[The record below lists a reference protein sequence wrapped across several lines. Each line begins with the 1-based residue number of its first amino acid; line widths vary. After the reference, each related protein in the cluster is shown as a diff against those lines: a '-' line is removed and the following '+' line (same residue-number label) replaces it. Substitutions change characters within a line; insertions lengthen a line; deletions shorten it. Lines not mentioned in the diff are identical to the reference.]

1 MKKVIASDPGSPR
14 SGILIFPQRVRIG
27 ATKMGKGKK
36 RSSQQAPLPPGK
48 RRLFIAITVA
58 LPFLALALAEIVLR
72 LFGWGGYPAWL
83 REAGKLPSGET
94 LCLVE
99 PAAAKPYFFANPT
112 RPGYAEQTNFLMP
125 KPADTVRIFLVGES
139 AAKGYP
145 QPRNLAMSSFLR
157 AMLSDAI
164 PSKKVEVIDLGT
176 TAVASFPLVYQV
188 RDALEFAPDL
198 IVFYT
203 GNNEFFGA
211 YGVASINAA
220 GSLPVWAL
228 PAMRTVRGLALVQLL
243 DGWLYKGADENRS
256 LMEEM
261 IGRTFIPSDSTLRDA
276 AARNL
281 GTNLGTMLDAAK
293 ASGAPV
299 LVCTTASNESGLAP
313 LGADEMTGL
322 DETRQREVRALL
334 GKAADA
340 AEAGEHARAADLLG
354 KATELAPHHARARFL
369 LGQALARS
377 GETDRARDAFLAA
390 RDLDTMPWRPT
401 SRTEEAVRS
410 AAVSR
415 GVPLCD
421 IASIF
426 REESPDGATGW
437 DLLDDHVH
445 LSLAGQARAARAM
458 AGAAAPLLD
467 IDPAAVVALP
477 PDGDYMQRLG
487 RNFYDDYR
495 VNHTLRVLFGVP
507 FMKETNPRAFE
518 RFENAVR
525 DAEAKMST
533 PILEA
538 AREWQT
544 FRPHAG
550 GLRPLTGMVA
560 RVLLR
565 ENRPGDA
572 LPLYELA
579 EDQVPDYTSWHLEFV
594 YFALACRQ
602 KIEGRLAE
610 KDLERAASAI
620 AQGKFLLSN
629 GYSESGLTERYIG
642 RLYQLCGAW
651 AEAVPFLLAARPK
664 MRAEDLVATDQAL
677 FLSYLNTG
685 RKREAIALA
694 EEGIKNSGQFRDIYR
709 GLREEAK
716 K

>member
-1 MKKVIASDPGSPR
+1 MAKA
-14 SGILIFPQRVRIG
+14 
-27 ATKMGKGKK
+27 KK
-36 RSSQQAPLPPGK
+36 RSPLAAGLSPAK
-48 RRLFIAITVA
+48 RRLFTAITIA
-58 LPFLALALAEIVLR
+58 LPFLGLALAEAVLR
-72 LFGWGGYPAWL
+72 LFGYGGYPAWL

-99 PAAAKPYFFANPT
+99 PAAAKPYFFANPS

-145 QPRNLAMSSFLR
+145 QPRNLALSSFLR
-157 AMLSDAI
+157 TMLSDAI

-188 RDALEFAPDL
+188 RDALAYAPDL

-228 PAMRTVRGLALVQLL
+228 RAMRTVRGLALVQLL
-243 DGWLYKGADENRS
+243 DGWLYKGADESRS

-261 IGRTFIPSDSTLRDA
+261 IGRTFIPAGSPLREA

-281 GTNLGTMLDAAK
+281 GTNLGTMLDETKAAGIP
-293 ASGAPV
+293 A

-313 LGADEMTGL
+313 LGADDMA
-322 DETRQREVRALL
+322 DIDQNRQREVRTLL
-334 GKAADA
+334 GQAEDAD
-340 AEAGEHARAADLLG
+340 EAGDHARATELFR
-354 KATELAPHHARARFL
+354 KVVELAPHHARARFL
-369 LGQALARS
+369 LGQSLART
-377 GETDRARDAFLAA
+377 GQPGPARDAFLAA

-401 SRTEEAVRS
+401 SLTEEAIRS
-410 AAVSR
+410 AAASR
-415 GVPLCD
+415 RMPLCD
-421 IASIF
+421 VASIF
-426 REESPDGATGW
+426 RHESQDGATGW

-445 LSLAGQARAARAM
+445 LSVDGQARAARAM
-458 AGAAAPLLD
+458 AIAAAPLLG
-467 IDPAAVVALP
+467 IDPGTIAALP
-477 PDGDYMQRLG
+477 PDRAYAQRLG

-518 RFENAVR
+518 RFEKATS
-525 DAEAKMST
+525 DAEAQMS
-533 PILEA
+533 PAILAA

-544 FRPHAG
+544 FKPHAG

-560 RVLLR
+560 RVMLR
-565 ENRPGDA
+565 ENRPADA

-579 EDQVPDYTSWHLEFV
+579 ARQVPDYTSWHLEYV

-602 KIEGRLAE
+602 KIEGRLE
-610 KDLERAASAI
+610 LKDLEKAASAI
-620 AQGKFLLSN
+620 AEGKFLLAN

-642 RLYQLCGAW
+642 RLYQLRGEW
-651 AEAVPFLLAARPK
+651 AEAIPFLLAARPK
-664 MRAEDLVATDQAL
+664 MQAEDLVATDQAL

-685 RKREAIALA
+685 RKHEAIALV
-694 EEGIKNSGQFRDIYR
+694 EEGIKNSGRFREVYQR
-709 GLREEAK
+709 LREEADK
-716 K
+716 